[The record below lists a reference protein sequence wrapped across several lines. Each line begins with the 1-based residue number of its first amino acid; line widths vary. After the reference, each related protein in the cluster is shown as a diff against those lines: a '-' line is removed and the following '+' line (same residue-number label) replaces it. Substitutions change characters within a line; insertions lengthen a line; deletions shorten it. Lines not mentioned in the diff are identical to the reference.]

1 MENQVQWRE
10 VIHIMVAGFGA
21 VFVIMILL
29 AVITWLIGKVFQ
41 KLEKPK
47 EEDGTPS

>member
-1 MENQVQWRE
+1 MENQVQWSE
-10 VIHIMVAGFGA
+10 VIHIMAAGFGA

-29 AVITWLIGKVFQ
+29 AGLTWLVGKVVQ

-47 EEDGTPS
+47 AEDGTTS